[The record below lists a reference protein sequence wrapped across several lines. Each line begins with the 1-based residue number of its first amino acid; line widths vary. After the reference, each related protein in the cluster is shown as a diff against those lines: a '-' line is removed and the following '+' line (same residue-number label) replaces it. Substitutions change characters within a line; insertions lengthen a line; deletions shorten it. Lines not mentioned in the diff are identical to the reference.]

1 MLTENRWW
9 TSGNIGQATSR
20 TATPDDLKTPTIK
33 QGIYTTGRG
42 GSGNMMY
49 NDPDHPELA
58 RGSQDVERPPQRSE
72 EHVHFVGR
80 GLYFGCLST
89 SQREVCSL
97 TRDNHIGGVAN
108 AFIPTTEEESKN
120 QPQMTGAGRPSS
132 KERPEEKEGNDH

>member
-1 MLTENRWW
+1 MTGRQV
-9 TSGNIGQATSR
+9 SHGRGGAGNIGQATSR
-20 TATPDDLKTPTIK
+20 PATPDDLKTPTIK

-80 GLYFGCLST
+80 GGA
-89 SQREVCSL
+89 
-97 TRDNHIGGVAN
+97 AN

-132 KERPEEKEGNDH
+132 KERLEEREGKDH